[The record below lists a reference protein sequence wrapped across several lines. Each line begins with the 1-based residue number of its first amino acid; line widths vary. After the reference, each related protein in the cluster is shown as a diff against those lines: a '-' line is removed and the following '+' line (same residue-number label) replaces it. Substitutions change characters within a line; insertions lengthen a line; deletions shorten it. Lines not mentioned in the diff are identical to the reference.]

1 MAGLAELEDDLE
13 SGVREIKLP
22 GGKGKS
28 FTVRGLALSDI
39 SNLLRARS
47 TDIEA
52 FFVKFSQGQGTALVS
67 GDPKYANQLATKFGS
82 DLLGSAPDLAADI
95 IAYASDE
102 PTRAHIVRR
111 LPFPVQ
117 IEALEAISELT
128 FVEEE
133 TLKKVVATVTKFMA
147 GTTDLLSDINQQ
159 RIGSMLSENGLA
171 S

>member
-52 FFVKFSQGQGTALVS
+52 FFIKFSQGQEKAIV
-67 GDPKYANQLATKFGS
+67 GDPKYAHNLATKFGS
-82 DLLGSAPDLAADI
+82 DLLGTAPDLAADI

-102 PTRAHIVRR
+102 PTRAHIVRK

-117 IEALEAISELT
+117 IEALEAIAELT
-128 FVEEE
+128 FTEED